1 MSRFLWI
8 VPTLFLGLGSQAAL
22 AQESID
28 TRRVLAETTNS
39 IASLLEDATAR
50 SMDLGR
56 RLAVLKDLADAADS
70 VTPLTLNQ
78 SLSRA
83 RQKVEEARREASK
96 EPPLGEP
103 VPAVIDIVSNF
114 VDSPPF
120 GTSADRLRARL
131 FVEIGK
137 LEEDCLRRADSF
149 QSEATGVDTL
159 DRELQRITAS
169 LRTAAVAAG
178 KTSLAVR
185 RMALKSGS

>member
-1 MSRFLWI
+1 
-8 VPTLFLGLGSQAAL
+8 
-22 AQESID
+22 
-28 TRRVLAETTNS
+28 
-39 IASLLEDATAR
+39 
-50 SMDLGR
+50 MDLGR
-56 RLAVLKDLADAADS
+56 RLAVLNDLADAADS

-149 QSEATGVDTL
+149 QSEATGVDKL

>member
-56 RLAVLKDLADAADS
+56 RLAVLNDLADAADS

-149 QSEATGVDTL
+149 QSEATGVDKL